1 MSKSA
6 LGLLGSDKLYLSGCI
21 LVLVATA
28 CSVSL
33 DVATTFNDLDDIT
46 YDLEYSWTNVTI
58 TSDSA
63 ERDEGDV
70 GSLGMFDSAYC
81 TKEEGGEIEVT
92 CSGLPHSLVLQSN
105 AAGEAS
111 NIDVEAS
118 RKDLDEQ
125 WEFRVVMVNPFTGQ
139 QDDLSDGELTWV
151 VNMPGVITDSNA
163 DSVSES
169 DGRAEF
175 EAELADSRETFFA
188 VSVQDKPT
196 EPTPPASTPSSPFMC
211 DNGVAV
217 PDPAN
222 QPGLVEDCEALL
234 ASRDVLT
241 SGGGATLNWHPE
253 SSVSHW
259 VGVTTGGSPTRVTGL
274 YLYNRDLSGEIPAR
288 LGELAGLE
296 TLWLHHNQLTG
307 VIPSTLGGLSNLEQ
321 LSISHNRLHGDLPT
335 ELGSLPKLEELW
347 LHNNTLT
354 GEIPTELGN
363 LPNLVTL
370 WLHHNQ
376 LTGEIPRT
384 LGGLSNLERLSISR
398 NVLHGELP
406 AELGGL
412 PNLKELWLYD
422 NNLIGEIPAE
432 LGNLSNLAGL
442 WLYGNELGGEI
453 PSRLGDLSNLA
464 YLSLSGNRLMGSI
477 PAGLGS
483 LSNLEVL
490 WLYDNRLTGE
500 VPEELWLLSNLRSLY
515 LCGNE
520 LTGTLP
526 DQFGDA
532 SQIETDGCVPA
543 SEDQQMDPPPPL
555 PVQPE
560 TPQVVE
566 PTGTGVDVLDSRL
579 VEIDFV
585 QLADAIESRRDPA
598 SGLPTLVLNLFDDVV
613 FTGVV
618 EHVEPTSSGHSLWG
632 SLEGVDLG
640 TMTLVVNGSVVAGTV
655 RTPDAVFTVKT
666 TGQGEYV
673 VRQIDESSLPPLGE
687 PLRGPLSEP
696 DRSPPRHPQEGDP
709 MDPGTPDDTPEPSTP
724 RKPTSE
730 VDDNEPKSTGLF
742 SELKGVPPMG
752 TGVDALDSRLVE
764 IDFAQLADVI
774 ETPIDPGSGL
784 PTLVLNLF
792 NDIVF
797 TGVVEHVEPT
807 SSGHAL
813 WGRLDGVELG
823 TMAMVVNGSVV
834 VGSVRTPAAAYA
846 IRTVGSG
853 AYVVRQ
859 IDESSLLPLGEPL
872 RDPKPASIG
881 SSQSV
886 AGPPDDGSE
895 IDVMVVYT
903 PSSKHFEGGRAAV
916 EALIDLFVAETNQ
929 AYANSGANQKIRLVL
944 REALEYIEDGNS
956 FLDLNRFGVDSDG
969 HMDQVHELR
978 DLYSADLAHIL
989 VARSVNV
996 CGVAQFPSDD
1006 EPIDPETFGFGLTV
1020 NACGGLVFAHELGHN
1035 MGLRH
1040 DRYVED
1046 QLGSAWNFGYVNQAV
1061 FEPGAPESAHWRTIM
1076 AYRKQCEEV
1085 GSYCPMIG
1093 YFSNTEVTYDG
1104 DPMGVPAD
1112 HPSTG
1117 VDGPADAARTLN
1129 ERREITANIR
1139 RSSSSPTPRMG
1150 LSLSPYWLAESGGI
1164 AGVTATLH
1172 RPSSADT
1179 VVTVTATPAD
1189 AVSVSANSTLT
1200 IPAGQLVSFGD
1211 VTITGVDNSRQTGDV
1226 AATVSATA
1234 SNSDSLGV
1242 ISPEPVALAISDDE
1256 TTPVVSLSL
1265 SPEEIVENG
1274 DRTTDRT
1281 YVTAMMDNRSG
1292 AETTVIVSAESPG
1305 AAIDSE
1311 SVLII
1316 PAGQTASVGS
1326 GVPVYA
1332 LDDSKLTQA
1341 KKSVTVS
1348 AVATNPKG
1356 VTSPGSV
1363 TLTII
1368 DDEAPYFADDSL
1380 AHTFTAGV
1388 SGSRFLPEAA
1398 HGDGTLTYSIAPSPG
1413 DGVTFSPGPPMIRVS
1428 PTAAAGETSYTL
1440 TASDADGETD
1450 TMTINVTVRSAVC
1463 PSNAAVAGYSDPG
1476 VVADC
1481 EALLV
1486 SRDALS
1492 GDQSL
1497 NWSEHLSMD
1506 SWEGIELAAG
1516 GRVVGLDMNSEGLTG
1531 TIPSE
1536 LGSLSN
1542 LQYLDLSDNQ
1552 LTGGIPP
1559 ELGSLTNLESLHLW
1573 GNRLTGEIPREL
1585 GGLSNLIGLDLV
1597 NNQLSGTIPAE
1608 LGSLSRLEW
1617 LFLNDNQL
1625 VGTIPVAL
1633 DSLTNLENL
1642 RLSGNRL
1649 VGCIP
1654 DGLRDVPY
1662 NDLWGLGLPFCSE
1675 HHCVTGGAV
1684 ADAANSDLVYDCETL
1699 LAARDTLAGTA
1710 TLNWSANT
1718 SITGWNGITLGGTP
1732 RRVTGLDV
1740 SSLGMT
1746 GEIPRELGSLS
1757 NLQYLDLSDNQL
1769 TGVILG
1775 ELGNLSHLE
1784 QLNLRDNGLTG
1795 VIPGELGGL
1804 ASLQVLHLSG
1814 NHLVGCVP
1822 DGLRKVADSDLVS
1835 LALPFCGEH
1844 HCVTGGAVVDLTS
1857 TSLVSDCE
1865 TLLAAGDTLAGTST
1879 LNWSTDT
1886 SITFWDGVTLGR
1898 TPRSVTRLDVSELG
1912 LSGMIPNELGDLSN
1926 LQRLTLSNN
1935 QLTGTIPTQLGNL
1948 SNLTDLALGG
1958 NQLTGTIPT
1967 QLGNLAN
1974 LTGLYLWGNQLN
1986 GTIPT
1991 QLGDLTNLTGMSLG
2005 GNELAGA
2012 IPTELGDLSSLE
2024 GLWLDENEF
2033 TGTIPTQ
2040 LGSLSN
2046 LTELDLSGNQLTG
2059 PIPTELGNLSN
2070 LTGLYLYS
2078 NQLTGQIPTELGNLS
2093 NLTGMSLGGNELTGA
2108 IPTELGDLSSLEGLW
2123 LDENEFT
2130 GTIPTELG
2138 SLANL
2143 RGLYLYSN
2151 RLSGS
2156 IPTELSDLSNLTEL
2170 NLHSNQLSGE
2180 IPTQLGNLS
2189 NLTGL
2194 YLGGNQLT
2202 GTIPTDLGDLT
2213 SLTELDLYSNQLTGQ
2228 IPTELGNLSNLTGLY
2243 LYSNQLTGQI
2253 PTELGNLSN
2262 LTGMSLGGN
2271 ELTGAIP
2278 TELGDLSNL
2287 TELNLHSNQLSGEIP
2302 TQLGNLS
2309 NLTGLYLGGNQLT
2322 GTIPTD
2328 LGDLTSLTE
2337 LDLYSNQLTGQIPTE
2352 LGNLSNL
2359 TGLFLRENQLT
2370 GCIPDALR
2378 DVESNDFDRVGLP
2391 FCAPQSPGAPTA
2403 STAAAG
2409 TPMVRINSP
2418 IPVTATFSEPVNGFT
2433 VDDITV
2439 VNGSAGNFAGG
2450 DGVSVYTLDVTPNA
2464 IGDVTVDIAA
2474 DVAEDGDSNGNV
2486 AAIQLSLG
2494 IPYDDDH
2501 DGAINRAEVI
2511 TAIGDYLF
2519 GGLLTRGQVIE
2530 LIGLYLFG

>member
-1 MSKSA
+1 M
-6 LGLLGSDKLYLSGCI
+6 
-21 LVLVATA
+21 
-28 CSVSL
+28 
-33 DVATTFNDLDDIT
+33 
-46 YDLEYSWTNVTI
+46 
-58 TSDSA
+58 
-63 ERDEGDV
+63 
-70 GSLGMFDSAYC
+70 
-81 TKEEGGEIEVT
+81 
-92 CSGLPHSLVLQSN
+92 
-105 AAGEAS
+105 
-111 NIDVEAS
+111 
-118 RKDLDEQ
+118 
-125 WEFRVVMVNPFTGQ
+125 
-139 QDDLSDGELTWV
+139 
-151 VNMPGVITDSNA
+151 
-163 DSVSES
+163 
-169 DGRAEF
+169 
-175 EAELADSRETFFA
+175 
-188 VSVQDKPT
+188 
-196 EPTPPASTPSSPFMC
+196 
-211 DNGVAV
+211 
-217 PDPAN
+217 
-222 QPGLVEDCEALL
+222 
-234 ASRDVLT
+234 
-241 SGGGATLNWHPE
+241 
-253 SSVSHW
+253 
-259 VGVTTGGSPTRVTGL
+259 
-274 YLYNRDLSGEIPAR
+274 
-288 LGELAGLE
+288 
-296 TLWLHHNQLTG
+296 
-307 VIPSTLGGLSNLEQ
+307 
-321 LSISHNRLHGDLPT
+321 
-335 ELGSLPKLEELW
+335 
-347 LHNNTLT
+347 
-354 GEIPTELGN
+354 
-363 LPNLVTL
+363 
-370 WLHHNQ
+370 
-376 LTGEIPRT
+376 
-384 LGGLSNLERLSISR
+384 
-398 NVLHGELP
+398 
-406 AELGGL
+406 
-412 PNLKELWLYD
+412 
-422 NNLIGEIPAE
+422 
-432 LGNLSNLAGL
+432 
-442 WLYGNELGGEI
+442 
-453 PSRLGDLSNLA
+453 
-464 YLSLSGNRLMGSI
+464 
-477 PAGLGS
+477 
-483 LSNLEVL
+483 
-490 WLYDNRLTGE
+490 
-500 VPEELWLLSNLRSLY
+500 
-515 LCGNE
+515 
-520 LTGTLP
+520 
-526 DQFGDA
+526 
-532 SQIETDGCVPA
+532 
-543 SEDQQMDPPPPL
+543 
-555 PVQPE
+555 
-560 TPQVVE
+560 
-566 PTGTGVDVLDSRL
+566 
-579 VEIDFV
+579 
-585 QLADAIESRRDPA
+585 
-598 SGLPTLVLNLFDDVV
+598 LNLFDDVV

-709 MDPGTPDDTPEPSTP
+709 MDSGTPDDTPEPSTP

-742 SELKGVPPMG
+742 SELKGIPPMG

-834 VGSVRTPAAAYA
+834 VGSVRTLAAAYA

-916 EALIDLFVAETNQ
+916 EALIDLFVTETNQ

-956 FLDLNRFGVDSDG
+956 FLDLDRFEVDSDG

-989 VARSVNV
+989 VARSVDV
-996 CGVAQFPSDD
+996 CGVARLPSDD

-1020 NACGGLVFAHELGHN
+1020 NKCGGLVFAHELGHN

-1040 DRYVED
+1040 DRYVVN
-1046 QLGSAWNFGYVNQAV
+1046 QPGSAWNFGYVNQAV
-1061 FEPGAPESAHWRTIM
+1061 FEPGALESAHWRTIM
-1076 AYRKQCEEV
+1076 AYRNQCEEV
-1085 GSYCPMIG
+1085 GSYCPRIG

-1117 VDGPADAARTLN
+1117 LDGPADAARTLN

-1265 SPEEIVENG
+1265 SLSSEEIVENG

-1281 YVTAMMDNRSG
+1281 YVTATMDNRSG

-1363 TLTII
+1363 TLNII

-1380 AHTFTAGV
+1380 AYTFTAGV

-1450 TMTINVTVRSAVC
+1450 IMTINVTVRSAVC

-1536 LGSLSN
+1536 LGRLTK
-1542 LQYLDLSDNQ
+1542 LQYLVLVNNQ

-1559 ELGSLTNLESLHLW
+1559 ELGSLTNLESLHL
-1573 GNRLTGEIPREL
+1573 GSNRLTGEIPREL
-1585 GGLSNLIGLDLV
+1585 GGLTNLTGLSLSD
-1597 NNQLSGTIPAE
+1597 NQLTGTIPAE
-1608 LGSLSRLEW
+1608 LRSLSRLEW

-1633 DSLTNLENL
+1633 DSLTNLEEL
-1642 RLSGNRL
+1642 HLSGNRL

-1654 DGLRDVPY
+1654 DGLRDVPN
-1662 NDLWGLGLPFCSE
+1662 NDLWRLGLPFCSE

-1769 TGVILG
+1769 TGVIPG

-1865 TLLAAGDTLAGTST
+1865 TLLAARDTLAGTST

-1926 LQRLTLSNN
+1926 LQRLTLSDNH
-1935 QLTGTIPTQLGNL
+1935 LTGTIPTQLGNL
-1948 SNLTDLALGG
+1948 SNLTYLSLTRNELRGTIPNTLGDLSDLQALALGG
-1958 NQLTGTIPT
+1958 NQLGGIIPT
-1967 QLGNLAN
+1967 ELGKLFK
-1974 LTGLYLWGNQLN
+1974 LTGLYLWGNQL
-1986 GTIPT
+1986 
-1991 QLGDLTNLTGMSLG
+1991 TGEVPS
-2005 GNELAGA
+2005 
-2012 IPTELGDLSSLE
+2012 
-2024 GLWLDENEF
+2024 
-2033 TGTIPTQ
+2033 
-2040 LGSLSN
+2040 
-2046 LTELDLSGNQLTG
+2046 
-2059 PIPTELGNLSN
+2059 
-2070 LTGLYLYS
+2070 
-2078 NQLTGQIPTELGNLS
+2078 
-2093 NLTGMSLGGNELTGA
+2093 
-2108 IPTELGDLSSLEGLW
+2108 
-2123 LDENEFT
+2123 
-2130 GTIPTELG
+2130 
-2138 SLANL
+2138 
-2143 RGLYLYSN
+2143 
-2151 RLSGS
+2151 
-2156 IPTELSDLSNLTEL
+2156 
-2170 NLHSNQLSGE
+2170 
-2180 IPTQLGNLS
+2180 
-2189 NLTGL
+2189 
-2194 YLGGNQLT
+2194 
-2202 GTIPTDLGDLT
+2202 
-2213 SLTELDLYSNQLTGQ
+2213 
-2228 IPTELGNLSNLTGLY
+2228 
-2243 LYSNQLTGQI
+2243 
-2253 PTELGNLSN
+2253 
-2262 LTGMSLGGN
+2262 
-2271 ELTGAIP
+2271 
-2278 TELGDLSNL
+2278 ELGDLSNL
-2287 TELNLHSNQLSGEIP
+2287 TSLYLSTNQLTGILPRNFTNLTGLTRFYFQNNAGLCAPADDTFQTWFRSIEEVEGEICPTIKDFAADRDVLVRLYNATDGVNWTDNSNWLSDLPMRAWHGVTTDVEGRVSGLELTENQLSGQLPAELGNLDNLEQLDLGGNQLSGSIP
-2302 TQLGNLS
+2302 AQLGNLA
-2309 NLTGLYLGGNQLT
+2309 NLTVLALGNNQLT
-2322 GTIPTD
+2322 GTIPAQLSNLTNLTGLWIWGNKLTGTVPAQ
-2328 LGDLTSLTE
+2328 LGSLSGLTSLS
-2337 LDLYSNQLTGQIPTE
+2337 LQDNQLTGE
-2352 LGNLSNL
+2352 LPDSF
-2359 TGLFLRENQLT
+2359 TGLTLLEQLRFYRN
-2370 GCIPDALR
+2370 P
-2378 DVESNDFDRVGLP
+2378 GL
-2391 FCAPQSPGAPTA
+2391 CASCG
-2403 STAAAG
+2403 
-2409 TPMVRINSP
+2409 
-2418 IPVTATFSEPVNGFT
+2418 
-2433 VDDITV
+2433 
-2439 VNGSAGNFAGG
+2439 
-2450 DGVSVYTLDVTPNA
+2450 
-2464 IGDVTVDIAA
+2464 
-2474 DVAEDGDSNGNV
+2474 
-2486 AAIQLSLG
+2486 
-2494 IPYDDDH
+2494 
-2501 DGAINRAEVI
+2501 
-2511 TAIGDYLF
+2511 
-2519 GGLLTRGQVIE
+2519 
-2530 LIGLYLFG
+2530 